1 MKVVQPNTPK
11 HLRKEPGQKHLV
23 NHLKYKKYFRKALLK
38 NKDLGN
44 LFLKE
49 IASKK
54 PKVFLEIGVFQGV
67 TARNV
72 CELLYGIHKENF
84 SYIGIDLFS
93 INSSKA
99 DPYTFEIV
107 PGTKQNNFL
116 KMIYFKYILKNNPY
130 SFEAVSHLLKKFK
143 NQIDLKK
150 GDSNKILKTINMS
163 KVDYIFLDGGH
174 SYETVKNDLDSSKEV
189 IKNNGT
195 ILCDDY
201 NLHYAPGV
209 TKAIDE
215 FVETNNLKLE
225 FLLNRFAKIEKN

>member
-1 MKVVQPNTPK
+1 M
-11 HLRKEPGQKHLV
+11 
-23 NHLKYKKYFRKALLK
+23 LKYKKYFRKALLK
-38 NKDLGN
+38 DKNLGN

-72 CELLYGIHKENF
+72 CELLYSIHKENF
-84 SYIGIDLFS
+84 RYIGIDLFS
-93 INSSKA
+93 LNNSKT
-99 DPYTFEIV
+99 DPFTFEII

-116 KMIYFKYILKNNPY
+116 KHIYFKYILKNNPY

-143 NQIDLKK
+143 NQIDLIK
-150 GDSNKILKTINMS
+150 GDSNKVLKTINML
-163 KVDYIFLDGGH
+163 KVNYIFLDGGH
-174 SYETVKNDLDSSKEV
+174 SYETVKNDLNMSKEV

-215 FVETNNLKLE
+215 FVEINNLKLE
-225 FLLNRFAKIEKN
+225 FLFNRFAKIENY